1 MHEEQ
6 PNSEH
11 SAVMQIIGVGGA
23 GGNAIE
29 RLNLEGVESF
39 VERAVVDTDIQAL
52 SRVHVCQT
60 LSVGTPSLHGL
71 SAGGDPE
78 LGKQAA
84 GESSEELRLLVAEKP
99 LVVLIAGLG
108 GGTGGGV
115 APVIARH
122 ACEQGAMV
130 IAFAPLPF
138 SFEGARRQQ
147 EAKASFQA
155 LQSEC
160 DAVIALPNASLLQQQ
175 EGSATVLEAF
185 DAANRWIERAIC
197 SLGALLFKPGVVN
210 VDFSSLRNTLEGST
224 GRTLFGLGKGE
235 GEHAAKE
242 ALEELLLCPLL
253 HLPDSAKRADRILVS
268 ITAGASI
275 EMNALNGLMASITET
290 FSSKDQAEVGIRVDD
305 ALGAFVEVCVL
316 GVAVDKSAEPKAPS
330 SPRSTAP
337 ISRAEAEDTP
347 VAVHTPKRKRRLK
360 GTSANSREQEE
371 FTFLEIEANE
381 RGYFNKTEEN
391 LYNGEDLDVPTYL
404 RKGIKVSLK

>member
-6 PNSEH
+6 LSSEH
-11 SAVMQIIGVGGA
+11 SAVMHIIGVGGA
-23 GGNAIE
+23 GGNAVE
-29 RLNLEGVESF
+29 RLNLESVASF

-52 SRVHVCQT
+52 SRVHVCQG
-60 LSVGTPSLHGL
+60 LPVGAGLLHGL
-71 SAGGDPE
+71 SAGGDPD

-84 GESSEELRLLVAEKP
+84 DESSEALRSLVQDAP

-115 APVIARH
+115 APVLARH
-122 ACEQGAMV
+122 ACEHGAMV
-130 IAFAPLPF
+130 LAFAPLPF
-138 SFEGARRQQ
+138 TFEGARRQQ
-147 EAKASFQA
+147 EAKNALLA

-160 DAVIALPNASLLQQQ
+160 DAVITLPNASLLQQQ

-185 DAANRWIERAIC
+185 DGANRWIERAIC
-197 SLGALLFKPGVVN
+197 SLAALLFKPGVVN
-210 VDFSSLRNTLEGST
+210 VDFTSLRNTFEGST

-242 ALEELLLCPLL
+242 ALEDLLLCPLL

-268 ITAGASI
+268 ITAGTSI
-275 EMNALNGLMASITET
+275 EMNALNELMASITET
-290 FSSKDQAEVGIRVDD
+290 FSSKDQAEVGIRIDD
-305 ALGAFVEVCVL
+305 ELGAFVEVCVL
-316 GVAVDKSAEPKAPS
+316 GVAVDKSAAPKMS
-330 SPRSTAP
+330 SSAP
-337 ISRAEAEDTP
+337 ISRAEAEDVA
-347 VAVHTPKRKRRLK
+347 VAVHTPKNKRRLK
-360 GTSANSREQEE
+360 GASGAAREQEE
-371 FTFLEIEANE
+371 FTFLEVEANE